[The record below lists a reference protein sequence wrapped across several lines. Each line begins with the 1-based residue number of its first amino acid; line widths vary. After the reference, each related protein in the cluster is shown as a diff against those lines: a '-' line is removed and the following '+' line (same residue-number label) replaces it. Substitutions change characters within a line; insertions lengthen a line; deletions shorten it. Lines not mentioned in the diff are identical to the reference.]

1 MRYALIGCGRIAPS
15 HLPSALACKMEVV
28 ALCDVDPVAVDTL
41 LNGLSL
47 QNLHIKRFTDYRM
60 MLDSCDIDFV
70 AIATDSGSHAGIALE
85 CLSRGISVL
94 VEKPMALNLND
105 ADRMIEL
112 AVKNKVMLGVC
123 QQNRFNDTT
132 KLVRKALDANAFGKL
147 SHVSVQVRWS
157 RGQSYYSQG
166 AWRGTW
172 AKDGGALMNQ
182 CIHGLDLMRW
192 FGGSKIDRV
201 SGRLA
206 NQYHS
211 YLEVEDLGIGQVEF
225 SNGALGFL
233 EGTTNLFNQDLEERL
248 MVIGERGTAALCGE
262 YGQKL
267 ELWNFD
273 NPAIQAIGTIEEEHP
288 FSSVYGTSHMRVY
301 ADCMRAW
308 EEKHTP
314 LVDGQAGR
322 DALELVLAVY
332 KSHLDKAAVSLPLY
346 DFGTENMHL

>member
-1 MRYALIGCGRIAPS
+1 MRYVLIGCGRIAHS
-15 HLPSALACKMEVV
+15 HLSSALACKMEVV
-28 ALCDVDPVAVDTL
+28 ALCDVDPVAIDTL
-41 LNGLSL
+41 LDSLLL
-47 QNLHIKRFTDYRM
+47 QNLQVKRYTDYRR
-60 MLDSCDIDFV
+60 MLDTCDIDLV
-70 AIATDSGSHAGIALE
+70 AIATDSGSHVAIALE

-112 AVKNKVMLGVC
+112 AAKNKVMLAVC
-123 QQNRFNDTT
+123 QQNRFNDAT
-132 KLVRKALDANAFGKL
+132 KLVRTALDVNAFGTL

-157 RGQSYYSQG
+157 RDQSYYGQG
-166 AWRGTW
+166 SWRGTW

-206 NQYHS
+206 NRYHP

-225 SNGALGFL
+225 SNGVLGTL
-233 EGTTNLFNQDLEERL
+233 EGTTNVFKQDIEERL
-248 MVIGERGTAALCGE
+248 IVIGERGTAALGGE
-262 YGQKL
+262 YGQKV
-267 ELWNFD
+267 ELWQFED
-273 NPAIQAIGTIEEEHP
+273 PAIQAIGAIEEVQP

-301 ADCMRAW
+301 EDCMRAW
-308 EEKHTP
+308 EEKHKP
-314 LVDGQAGR
+314 SVDGQAGR

-332 KSHLDKAAVSLPLY
+332 KSHLDKAPVSLPLY